1 MDEDVTLGSIISPR
15 RVVDAQLRARA
26 RRVIPGG
33 MYGHLDAA
41 QLPPAFPQFFVRG
54 RGCRVWDV
62 DGNEYLD
69 FMCSWGP
76 ILLGHG
82 HPEVEAA
89 AAAEASRAA
98 CLNGPGGVMVE
109 LAELMVETVAHA
121 DWAMFCKNGTDA
133 TSLGVRIARAGS
145 GRRKVLCARGA
156 YHGIAPWSSKP
167 GSPGV
172 TPEEQANTL
181 LFEYNDLDSLD
192 AALAKA
198 DGDVAAVV
206 VTPIKHELRRD
217 LEAVD
222 PEFAKAVRARCDRF
236 GAYLLVDDIR
246 CGFRLD
252 VRGSWEDLGV
262 RPDLTA
268 YSKALA
274 NGHPLAALVG
284 SEPLRAAAQSITATG
299 SFWFAAPP
307 MAAAIATIRTLIATN
322 GIEHMRRAGRRFQ
335 LGLAEQAETHGFDV
349 VVSGPPQLP
358 FMSFRDDEGE
368 RLGFDWTAECVRR
381 GVYLHP
387 FHNWFI
393 GTAHGDE
400 DIDAAL
406 ERTDDAFK
414 ALRDGLRKGERHAG

>member
-1 MDEDVTLGSIISPR
+1 MNETAELESPR
-15 RVVDAQLRARA
+15 RVVDSQLRGRA

-41 QLPPAFPQFFVRG
+41 QLPRVFPQFFARG
-54 RGCRVWDV
+54 QGCRVWDV

-76 ILLGHG
+76 ILLGHC
-82 HPEVEAA
+82 HPDVEAA
-89 AAAEASRAA
+89 AAAEASRAT
-98 CLNGPGGVMVE
+98 CLNGPGAVMVE
-109 LAELMVETVAHA
+109 LAELMVETVSHA

-133 TSLGVRIARAGS
+133 TSLGVRIARAGI

-172 TPEEQANTL
+172 TAEERANTL

-198 DGDVAAVV
+198 DGDAAAIV

-222 PEFAKAVRARCDRF
+222 PEFAKGVRERCDRS

-252 VRGSWEDLGV
+252 IRGSWEGLGV

-284 SEPLRAAAQSITATG
+284 SEALRTAAQSITATG
-299 SFWFAAPP
+299 SFWFAASP
-307 MAAAIATIRTLIATN
+307 MAAAIATIRTLIAAD
-322 GIEHMRRAGRRFQ
+322 GIAHMRSAGRRLQ
-335 LGLAEQAETHGFDV
+335 KGLAEQAEAHGFDV

-358 FMSFRDDEGE
+358 FMSFCGDEGE
-368 RLGFDWTAECVRR
+368 HLGFDWASECVRR

-393 GTAHGDE
+393 GTAHGDKE
-400 DIDAAL
+400 IDAAL

-414 ALRDGLRKGERHAG
+414 ALRDGLRKSERHAG